1 MNINALVLA
10 KLITDYPNLRIDE
23 VYQDDEDIVYL
34 RSRDEG
40 KIIVNELDW
49 VEIIV
54 VNDDVT
60 DWIAV
65 LSWKEIHG

>member
-60 DWIAV
+60 D
-65 LSWKEIHG
+65 

>member
-1 MNINALVLA
+1 
-10 KLITDYPNLRIDE
+10 
-23 VYQDDEDIVYL
+23 
-34 RSRDEG
+34 
-40 KIIVNELDW
+40 VNELDW